1 MKCESCHKA
10 EATVQVKQVAD
21 GMVKEVFLC
30 AECAEN
36 SGLKSPAAMADFL
49 FGVGSSVAAAPQ
61 LDSTEK
67 KRCPECDMS
76 GSEFNKNNRMGCE
89 SCYETFSVELMPVI
103 DEMHRAVKHIGKVPA
118 RESFRAEIETL
129 KAELIKVVKCQD
141 FESAALIRDR
151 IKELEQA

>member
-49 FGVGSSVAAAPQ
+49 FGMSSAMGGAKPAQ
-61 LDSTEK
+61 DEK
-67 KRCPECDMS
+67 RRCPECDMS
-76 GSEFNKNNRMGCE
+76 GSEFNKNNRLGCE
-89 SCYETFSVELMPVI
+89 SCYETFAIELLPMI

-118 RESFRAEIETL
+118 QESFRAEIETL
-129 KAELIKVVKCQD
+129 KADLIKAVKCQD
-141 FESAALIRDR
+141 FESAAVIRDR